1 MSFFNTSPPHGGG
14 DQALFEHFSSLRSS
28 QRSAGRFGGRKFPR
42 KQQYFLLDGRKCS
55 PKAVNFLPERILMVG
70 NGLESERSSYCKV
83 GRVLKNMLPSYQLAS
98 SKRSCGRN

>member
-42 KQQYFLLDGRKCS
+42 KQQYFLLDGRKYS
-55 PKAVNFLPERILMVG
+55 PESVNFLTDRFLMVG
-70 NGLESERSSYCKV
+70 NRMEFEYSSYHRV
-83 GRVLKNMLPSYQLAS
+83 RIVLKKLQTSYPLAS
-98 SKRSCGRN
+98 SKKLCGRN